1 MEPNFRLSP
10 HDKGWVAGVLDS
22 EGSISFHTSKNGPG
36 RYTVEIYNTSL
47 KFLQEFKKIVGH
59 KGDIYAPRRKK
70 TTGWGRQV
78 VFELS
83 LTHSVEIVNLL
94 SEIQDSLIIKKELA
108 KKAIALMKTKK
119 RYFTKNFA
127 RCFTPP
133 PQKTVPVVNQQPKL
147 F

>member
-1 MEPNFRLSP
+1 MRYGFFSDREV
-10 HDKGWVAGVLDS
+10 GWLAGVVDG
-22 EGSISFHTSKNGPG
+22 EGSISFHANKYGPG
-36 RYTVEIYNTSL
+36 RFTVDIYNTNL
-47 KFLQEFKKIVGH
+47 KFLREFKRIVGH

-78 VFELS
+78 VFELC
-83 LTHSVEIVNLL
+83 LTHSAEIVFLL
-94 SEIQDSLIIKKELA
+94 SQIQDSLIIKKELA